1 MAYPSPVDPLA
12 AIIALVGGPGLPD
25 PLPAEPFTLLGTW
38 LADAARAK
46 RVPNPDAMTLATATT
61 SGHPSTRM
69 VLCKAIE
76 PDAGALVFYSNRNSR
91 KGHELAANPR
101 ASALFHFDHDGRQA
115 RIEGTVTH
123 TTAADSDAYFASR
136 HPLSRLGAW
145 ASAQS
150 EPVASRKAMAQRVA
164 DAMRQLGLSP
174 AALAAALATGG
185 DVHIPR
191 PPHWGGYRLTALRVE
206 LWMNAAGRLHDRAEW
221 VRAGAD
227 APWRATRLQP

>member
-1 MAYPSPVDPLA
+1 MAYPAAVDPLA
-12 AIIALVGGPGLPD
+12 AIIALVGGPGLPE
-25 PLPAEPFTLLGTW
+25 PLPNEPFALLRAW
-38 LADAARAK
+38 LGDAARTK
-46 RVPNPDAMTLATATT
+46 QVPNPDAMTLATATP

-76 PDAGALVFYSNRNSR
+76 SDIGALVFYSNRNSR
-91 KGHELAANPR
+91 KGHELAANPQ

-123 TTAADSDAYFASR
+123 TTAAESDAYFATR

-164 DAMRQLGLSP
+164 DAMRQLGISP
-174 AALAAALATGG
+174 VALAAALAGG
-185 DVHIPR
+185 SDVHIPR

-206 LWMNAAGRLHDRAEW
+206 LWVNAAGRLHDRAEW
-221 VRAGAD
+221 VRGSAN
-227 APWRATRLQP
+227 APWQATRLQP